1 MANNSATR
9 VSNSKRVKVVSL
21 TFVASS
27 PSSPLKE
34 TVKANLSPAKA
45 QGLAD
50 KLNEQAIEGSFDPRE
65 DKIVTYAV
73 EAV

>member
-1 MANNSATR
+1 MAN
-9 VSNSKRVKVVSL
+9 NSKRVKVVSL

-34 TVKANLSPAKA
+34 TVRANLSPTKA
-45 QGLAD
+45 QGICD
-50 KLNEQAIEGSFDPRE
+50 KLNEAAIEGSFDPRE